1 MKSIRVRPDY
11 SVELPDELR
20 GEIRPGDALEVRVTA
35 GKVTYVR
42 PSREKRPGL
51 REIIDRV
58 RSNPP
63 ADSISEEEIEDI
75 VHQVRRAKP

>member
-1 MKSIRVRPDY
+1 MKSTRVRPDY

-35 GKVTYVR
+35 GKVIYVR
-42 PSREKRPGL
+42 LSREKRPGL

-58 RSNPP
+58 RANPP
-63 ADSISEEEIEDI
+63 TDIISGEEIEDI